1 MMLAAPCMHAEQWR
15 LHPTYDGNV
24 ERLIDTPDY
33 LYVLSYSQTY
43 IKDGGAAWADN
54 IKKYVSLFRY
64 DKEGEEWEA
73 LSKQNYL
80 SDNIVR
86 MAEYNPEKKYLAI
99 AYNTGNIDLLY
110 NSGEVTNIP
119 GLKIADEVE
128 SRNINGIVFNR
139 ASNEI
144 YMATDWGVMI
154 VDDEK
159 GEILKSIKLDK
170 QLDWAGRIDHKLFI
184 VLEGQLMVGA
194 LNARALS
201 DFSAI
206 EELTDVN
213 RVIELC
219 DGKIIL
225 TQKSDWDGEIWVLEK
240 ESTGIG
246 SRKLFTNYFTGVEPM
261 KGGVNASGYFGN
273 WEIKPDVTWDYHA
286 KDEEN
291 YALKSF
297 SFDGKYYYVNLGR
310 SGIQQKTLNS
320 DGSFTMTSDLSIPN
334 APNVFKSTSM
344 VYHPNYGL
352 LVRNHGINSIFTSQ
366 SVPTPDL
373 LSGYKGLTWTP
384 LSAIYNVDTSE
395 FLQFNP
401 NGVSVDPKNSNHVY
415 SGSFLHGMVR
425 LDLENQ
431 NNSLRL
437 GREGDSWNGEGNG
450 FVAVV
455 PDMKTYPAICNFSA
469 PGFDNNGTLWVAWY
483 NHDANQAKQKSG
495 ELWFWTADDRLASK
509 DASSYRALKRR
520 PLTKIDG
527 SASQTVVP
535 LRSSSSKNLLVFSQ
549 GSYKG
554 ALAVIDHKGTLD
566 SDADDETAVSGKIY
580 DQDGTSVDYNY
591 LTCFFEDTS
600 TGLVWVGTDR
610 GVFTFRPSEFLKNP
624 ERVNR
629 VKVARNDGT
638 NLADYLLDG
647 VPVNYI
653 TNDPSGRKW
662 FSTSGGGVVCTS
674 ADGTEVL
681 KTYTTDNSELP
692 DNTTYALC
700 YNPEN
705 NSMMISTDC
714 GLAELFLTTS
724 AVDGEKS
731 KVVAYPNPVRPDY
744 FGYVTIEGLTD
755 NALVKIVDS
764 AGYLIKEIGLA
775 AGGEARW
782 DVTNM
787 NAKRVPSGVYHVLAS
802 GGPNQDS
809 YSKVAK
815 ILVVN

>member
-1 MMLAAPCMHAEQWR
+1 MMVAAPCMHAEQWR

-33 LYVLSYSQTY
+33 LYVLSYSQGYYPGTR
-43 IKDGGAAWADN
+43 DN
-54 IKKYVSLFRY
+54 GTKIFSLFRY
-64 DKEGEEWEA
+64 EKDGDEIVSLDKSN
-73 LSKQNYL
+73 LL
-80 SDNIVR
+80 SDYIISL
-86 MAEYNPEKKYLAI
+86 AEYNKDKKYLCVV
-99 AYNTGNIDLLY
+99 YTNGNIDLVY
-110 NSGEVTNIP
+110 DNGKVVNIP
-119 GLKIADEVE
+119 GLKIADMEFDKHA
-128 SRNINGIVFNR
+128 NGIYF
-139 ASNEI
+139 SPESDEI
-144 YMATDWGVMI
+144 LIATDFGFI
-154 VDDEK
+154 SVDDAK
-159 GEILKSIKLDK
+159 GDIKYTRNFRKS
-170 QLDWAGRIDHKLFI
+170 
-184 VLEGQLMVGA
+184 
-194 LNARALS
+194 
-201 DFSAI
+201 
-206 EELTDVN
+206 
-213 RVIELC
+213 
-219 DGKIIL
+219 
-225 TQKSDWDGEIWVLEK
+225 
-240 ESTGIG
+240 
-246 SRKLFTNYFTGVEPM
+246 FTGVAKIGSNIYLSCTDGLYRGTSGDYGFDGYE
-261 KGGVNASGYFGN
+261 KCGEYENIGRLVRLDNDKFLLYEGEGWWAGVWGMTESASGELTGERLVRSY
-273 WEIKPDVTWDYHA
+273 IKSIEPGKDVVVVSGYDTVWDISHDFSVKSCEKDSDDKDTWVGSWDGR
-286 KDEEN
+286 N
-291 YALKSF
+291 YW
-297 SFDGKYYYVNLGR
+297 YNLGR
-310 SGIQQKTLNS
+310 DGLALKTPVS
-320 DGSFTMTSDLSIPN
+320 DGNWTVTKSSIFPN
-334 APNVFKSTSM
+334 ASTAYKVDKM
-344 VYHPNYGL
+344 VYHPTYGML
-352 LVRNHGINSIFTSQ
+352 IRNHGISSVLTSQ
-366 SVPTPDL
+366 EVPTPDL

-384 LSAIYNVDTSE
+384 LSTTYNAPSDM
-395 FLQFNP
+395 FLQWNP
-401 NGVSVDPKNSNHVY
+401 NGVAVDPKNSDHVY
-415 SGSFLHGMVR
+415 SGSFLHGMLR
-425 LDLENQ
+425 LDMANPE
-431 NNSLRL
+431 NSLRI
-437 GREGDSWNGEGNG
+437 GREGDAGNG
-450 FVAVV
+450 LGNGYVGVF
-455 PDMKTYPAICNFSA
+455 PDMSTFPLLSNFSA

-509 DASSYRALKRR
+509 DASSYRALKRM

-554 ALAVIDHKGTLD
+554 ELAVIDHKGTLD

-647 VPVNYI
+647 VPVNCI

-744 FGYVTIEGLTD
+744 FGYVTIEGLAD